1 MAVCRRLRPFA
12 TSHVA
17 PNATAMRPQN
27 KVGGGAFILIMN
39 LLLFLTLHVM
49 TFIPE
54 RTWSSWKEPQD
65 GSYSWYHSL
74 QVAGERFEDH
84 IKTIALLLQKFDQSM
99 KEQVGAL
106 DKLASSHI
114 KNLGEWLEDHTR
126 DLNVWLS
133 MYFWALQ
140 EFHNNYMKHP
150 DYILA
155 KEMVLRDKCWNE
167 DISKA
172 DPWLDYSNST
182 LYMWLEEAPLIV
194 YKALRMQGSNL
205 KRYTE
210 TQIQHI
216 EEHIK
221 FLEQLLDNYIA
232 AAKKWLDDF
241 ATVKETS
248 SQNFTWDFFTA
259 QNY

>member
-1 MAVCRRLRPFA
+1 
-12 TSHVA
+12 
-17 PNATAMRPQN
+17 
-27 KVGGGAFILIMN
+27 
-39 LLLFLTLHVM
+39 
-49 TFIPE
+49 
-54 RTWSSWKEPQD
+54 
-65 GSYSWYHSL
+65 
-74 QVAGERFEDH
+74 
-84 IKTIALLLQKFDQSM
+84 M

-106 DKLASSHI
+106 DKLASNHV
-114 KNLGEWLEDHTR
+114 KNLGEWLKDHTR
-126 DLNVWLS
+126 DLNVWLN

-155 KEMVLRDKCWNE
+155 KEIVLRDKCWNE

-182 LYMWLEEAPLIV
+182 LYTWLEEAPLIV

-221 FLEQLLDNYIA
+221 FLEQLLDNYTA
-232 AAKKWLDDF
+232 AAKKWLEDY
-241 ATVKETS
+241 AIVKETS
-248 SQNFTWDFFTA
+248 SQNFTWDFFTVGSKA
-259 QNY
+259 QMLGRELVAALQVYCLRVMKWLEENVEGIEQLLWNTIN